1 MVLFGIK
8 EKSKYLDMPEFYVQ
22 NKLLHIFM
30 IVVVA
35 VKKSY
40 DYENLKKNLQKYFM
54 IFSSSSQITVDIV

>member
-22 NKLLHIFM
+22 NKLLNIFM

-40 DYENLKKNLQKYFM
+40 D
-54 IFSSSSQITVDIV
+54 